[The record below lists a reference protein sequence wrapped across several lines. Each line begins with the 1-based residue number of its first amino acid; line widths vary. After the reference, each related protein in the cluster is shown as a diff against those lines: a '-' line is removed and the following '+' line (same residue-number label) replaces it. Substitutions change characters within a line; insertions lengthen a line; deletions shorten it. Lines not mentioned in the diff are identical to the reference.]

1 MPSSIQSS
9 SNRETGRFFR
19 TVRSNAGAVSALS
32 TKERIED
39 ALKNLNAG
47 EELFVDTEGE
57 LHQGKSQFVQH
68 GCKPLVSFKAT
79 STGYVV
85 TAGLPPRNNTYV
97 SSTEHGFHSQ
107 KPLEY
112 AITLSSGDF
121 VRLSEQCV
129 FRIPDSQEGLPDPRQ
144 KNARLNGTQGLEAHL
159 AYAEQGDVL
168 ILGRAVVDSLPLNVS
183 RQHVTAEVV
192 RKEFREDGSFSMA
205 IALSLGVPA
214 DKPVSVIHGEQS
226 TPVVGKRFVAGSVVE
241 AGGMQIRVPH
251 PRNSLEE
258 QSLYSVSMFEGEALQ
273 QSVAELISVAP
284 AASYSLVEA
293 QIDRGVSLIN
303 EQKYTEAIALFMQQ
317 DLLESLEYRF
327 QEANVFFVN
336 SLDKELL
343 DRALEFVAENSWL
356 IPERK
361 ELILAA
367 GLLERDVVIENE
379 EQEINLKAWQKGL
392 SLILAEQYIH
402 VLQHING
409 GDASSLQNMMSFLPS
424 SNEINFSSEADAA
437 VYLQERGVELPDS
450 FLDRYGVRHE
460 ALALLKG
467 EQTEEQQEQLNRTI
481 QTSRFDE
488 WIAIGKELFLSEEVN
503 GLFQQDFD
511 ALGDVECFLM
521 RHANGKFTLEPSQN
535 PTRQGNVFVQD
546 DRGVFRPLEKSETV
560 EPGTAFYIG
569 GRYRFTLKS

>member
-1 MPSSIQSS
+1 MPSSVQSS
-9 SNRETGRFFR
+9 SSRETGRFFR
-19 TVRSNAGAVSALS
+19 TVPSNVGAVSTLS
-32 TKERIED
+32 IKERIED
-39 ALKNLNAG
+39 ALKNLNPG

-79 STGYVV
+79 SSGYVV

-121 VRLSEQCV
+121 IRLSEQCV

-144 KNARLNGTQGLEAHL
+144 KNARLNGTKGLEAHL

-168 ILGRAVVDSLPLNVS
+168 ILGRAIVDSLPIHVS
-183 RQHVTAEVV
+183 RQHVTAKVV
-192 RKEFREDGSFSMA
+192 GKEFREDGSFSMA

-273 QSVAELISVAP
+273 HSVAELISVAP

-317 DLLESLEYRF
+317 DLLESLGYRF
-327 QEANVFFVN
+327 QEVRAFVIN
-336 SLDKELL
+336 SLDKDLL
-343 DRALEFVAENSWL
+343 DKNLEYVAGNSWL
-356 IPERK
+356 IPEDK
-361 ELILAA
+361 NLILAA
-367 GLLERDVVIENE
+367 GLLERGVVPENK
-379 EQEINLKAWQKGL
+379 EQEINLQAWQKGL
-392 SLILAEQYIH
+392 SLILAEEYIH
-402 VLQHING
+402 VLQHIYG
-409 GDASSLQNMMSFLPS
+409 GDVSSLRNMMRFLPS
-424 SNEINFSSEADAA
+424 SNEFNFSSEADVA

-467 EQTEEQQEQLNRTI
+467 EQTEEQQKHLSLAVTTSPLN
-481 QTSRFDE
+481 Q
-488 WIAIGKELFLSEEVN
+488 WIAIGRELLAEERSQSLS
-503 GLFQQDFD
+503 LQDPD
-511 ALGDVECFLM
+511 ALSDVECFLM
-521 RHANGKFTLEPSQN
+521 RLTDGKFTLEPSQN
-535 PTRQGNVFVQD
+535 PTRTGNVFVQD
-546 DRGVFRPLEKSETV
+546 DRGVFRPLKKSETV

-569 GRYRFTLKS
+569 GSYRFTL